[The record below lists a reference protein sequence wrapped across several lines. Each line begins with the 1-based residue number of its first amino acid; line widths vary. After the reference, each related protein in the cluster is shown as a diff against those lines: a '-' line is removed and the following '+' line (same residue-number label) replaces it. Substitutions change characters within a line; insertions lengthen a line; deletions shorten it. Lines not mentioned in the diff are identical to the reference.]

1 MLNAAYHFPAL
12 PSSHAQVPLSEKVL
26 LSLSSALSSLD
37 DTHLH
42 PSELEILN
50 RRKQPQAKRE
60 YLSSRYC
67 IKTLAQHFFPQYAHL
82 PLKRWHSAFNEQE
95 KALQLFVDGQLLDI
109 NLVISHSHGHIAV
122 AMTQGRQSLLGLD
135 IEMRD
140 AKRRFAKLAA
150 HFYPEVEAR
159 DIGNNVDTF
168 FRVWTLKEAYAK
180 AAKQSISTLL
190 SQPILP
196 LLECCPAQVYCQQWR
211 QFDLSLI
218 TAKAEVELIRLAPAT
233 ADE

>member
-1 MLNAAYHFPAL
+1 MFNAAYRFPAL
-12 PSSHAQVPLSEKVL
+12 PKTTPSVPISEKVL
-26 LSLSSALSSLD
+26 LSLSAAIELD
-37 DTHLH
+37 EAHLH
-42 PSELEILN
+42 PGELEVLN

-60 YLSSRYC
+60 YLSSRYF
-67 IKTLAQHFFPQYAHL
+67 IKTLAQRLFPQYAQA
-82 PLKRWHSAFNEQE
+82 PLASWQSVFNEQE
-95 KALQLFVDGQLLDI
+95 RALQLFIDGQLLDI
-109 NLVISHSHGHIAV
+109 NVVISHSHGHIAV
-122 AMTQGRQSLLGLD
+122 AITQGQQSLLGVD
-135 IEMRD
+135 IEKRD
-140 AKRRFAKLAA
+140 ASRRFEKLAA

-196 LLECCPAQVYCQQWR
+196 LLERCPAQVYCQQWR

-218 TAKAEVELIRLAPAT
+218 TAKTEVEVIRLAPA
-233 ADE
+233 AAGE

>member
-1 MLNAAYHFPAL
+1 MFNAAYRFPAL
-12 PSSHAQVPLSEKVL
+12 PKATPSVPISEKVL
-26 LSLSSALSSLD
+26 LSLSAAIELD
-37 DTHLH
+37 EAHLH
-42 PSELEILN
+42 PGELEVLN

-60 YLSSRYC
+60 YLSSRYF
-67 IKTLAQHFFPQYAHL
+67 IKTLAQRLFPQYAQA
-82 PLKRWHSAFNEQE
+82 PLTSWQSVFNEQE
-95 KALQLFVDGQLLDI
+95 RALQLFIDGQLLDI
-109 NLVISHSHGHIAV
+109 NVVISHSHGHIAV
-122 AMTQGRQSLLGLD
+122 AITQGQQSLLGVD
-135 IEMRD
+135 IEKRD
-140 AKRRFAKLAA
+140 ANRRFEKLAA

-196 LLECCPAQVYCQQWR
+196 LLERCPAQVYCQQWR

-218 TAKAEVELIRLAPAT
+218 TAKTEVEVIRLAPA
-233 ADE
+233 AAGE